1 MAKQL
6 HKKRIEKS
14 VTLSGNALNKKVHL
28 GKNTAQNI
36 QQVTNLMVDIIKRQR
51 RLWRTELNHWH
62 SARYARYSVEYPRT
76 YPLEEVYQD
85 VLLDGHLTGIT
96 ENRTLR
102 TTNKDYIIAIDEIK
116 DETLT
121 EYIKD
126 KQWFEDVIEF
136 AHQSI
141 YHGHSPIWL
150 KEVTKGEIKAVE
162 LIDRGLVIPE
172 KHVLLKDY
180 DATTGIDLRDV
191 QEVVLVAQFYKHSGL
206 LEKATPYAILK
217 RHSWGSWDEF
227 EELFGIPIRIAKIAS
242 QSDSVK
248 EEVAQWLEEM
258 GSASY
263 GVFPIGTE
271 VDIKENSKA
280 DAFQVFYRKIEALD
294 KELSKLVLH
303 QTMTTENGSS
313 KAQGTVHENTLEE
326 VVYADEKKML
336 AFLNNQLLPAMRAI
350 GYSIPDNAKIAV
362 EKTTDPNKQIS
373 IDGVLLGRGYILT
386 QDYIERTYGV
396 EIESMPTSLSLGEG
410 RGEEQEESKKA

>member
-1 MAKQL
+1 MAKQP
-6 HKKRIEKS
+6 HKQRIEKS

-62 SARYARYSVEYPRT
+62 SARYARYSVDYPRT

-102 TTNKDYIIAIDEIK
+102 TTNKDYIIVIDEIK
-116 DETLT
+116 DDTLT

-126 KQWFEDVIEF
+126 KQWFEDLIEF

-141 YHGHSPIWL
+141 YHGHSPVWI

-191 QEVVLVAQFYKHSGL
+191 EEVVLVAQFYKHSGL

-350 GYSIPDNAKIAV
+350 GYPIPDNAKIAV
-362 EKTTDPNKQIS
+362 EKTTDPNKQIT

-396 EIESMPTSLSLGEG
+396 EIESMPTSSLSPKPDDNP
-410 RGEEQEESKKA
+410 QH